1 MVVGRVMKDR
11 DIFGICEYILSMLG
25 VIYIMEH
32 TYAITVSDPDGF
44 VRVIYY
50 VAESPEIAR
59 QAAYEADEIHV
70 YDYVVSIQPMYA
82 AKMKT

>member
-1 MVVGRVMKDR
+1 MKESDVFNL
-11 DIFGICEYILSMLG
+11 IAYVLQTLG
-25 VIYIMEH
+25 VIYVMEH

-50 VAESPEIAR
+50 VAESPEMAR
-59 QAAYEADEIHV
+59 QAAYEANEIHA